1 MMGLGFQELLFL
13 MLIVAVLS
21 VTGLWPAIIRGL
33 RDLRGD
39 TPGPPPPRGRATN
52 SDLSYKMLGLTP
64 SATWEEI
71 ERAYRNKAKV
81 HHPDHGG
88 DPERFHR
95 LVEAV
100 EVLRLHQTPSLR
112 VG

>member
-1 MMGLGFQELLFL
+1 MTGLGVQELLLL
-13 MLIVAVLS
+13 MLVVAVLS

-39 TPGPPPPRGRATN
+39 APRPPPRGRSKN
-52 SDLSYKMLGLTP
+52 SDLCYKMLGLTP

-88 DPERFHR
+88 DGDTMRA
-95 LVEAV
+95 LNEAYTLIK
-100 EVLRLHQTPSLR
+100 EVRGR
-112 VG
+112 